1 LRLGHCESRRSPYIG
16 IDYSTALIDL
26 AVEYNS
32 RENVRF
38 REKID
43 SDYSA
48 EQEEYGK
55 AQLFGIF
62 EQSGLQ
68 QISIHP

>member
-1 LRLGHCESRRSPYIG
+1 
-16 IDYSTALIDL
+16 LIDL